1 MSTLVII
8 PPTPVPA
15 VTPVPPFPP
24 LSDRVLGLYNIKA
37 FNFGNHMGTV
47 FMPELQALCGSA
59 YSNAQAANVAA
70 TIATAMAAASASAV
84 GADKWVMGT
93 NYPADVT
100 AWSPIDKQT
109 YRRNAPGGISNVD
122 PSIDSGGS
130 TSGWTRISGGDS
142 LPQFLLST
150 QGIV

>member
-1 MSTLVII
+1 MTL
-8 PPTPVPA
+8 PV
-15 VTPVPPFPP
+15 VPPVSIVVPVYPP
-24 LSDRVLGLYNIKA
+24 LGSST
-37 FNFGNHMGTV
+37 FGIDAYTYATTMPSVSIRMG
-47 FMPELQALCGSA
+47 EQADATYTNALSA
-59 YSNAQAANVAA
+59 KESAD
-70 TIATAMAAASASAV
+70 IATAQAAASASAV

-130 TSGWTRISGGDS
+130 TSGWTRVSGGDS
-142 LPQFLLST
+142 LPQFLLSP